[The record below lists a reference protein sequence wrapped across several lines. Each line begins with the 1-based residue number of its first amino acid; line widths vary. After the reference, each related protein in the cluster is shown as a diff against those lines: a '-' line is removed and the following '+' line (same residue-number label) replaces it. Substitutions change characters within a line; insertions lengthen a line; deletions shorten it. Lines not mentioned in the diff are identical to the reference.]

1 MASLCVRQAILIK
14 SLLSPTTAQNSEDIR
29 LYFNAHNPLH
39 FHFEYNEYSA
49 SVLIE
54 TLGVLEGRAPAKVLS
69 LVVEWASLH
78 QAELLENWESIRR
91 TGAYRRIEPLV

>member
-1 MASLCVRQAILIK
+1 MPEISRFLGIVVK
-14 SLLSPTTAQNSEDIR
+14 M
-29 LYFNAHNPLH
+29 YFNDHNPPH
-39 FHFEYNEYSA
+39 FHFEYNDYSA

-78 QAELLENWESIRR
+78 QVELLQNWESIRT